1 MLASDAGV
9 TLPLCVPIR
18 RVHSDKLDELVG
30 MNETIVI
37 EPCKGSLSRY
47 SSRVQRMVLILT

>member
-18 RVHSDKLDELVG
+18 RVHSDKLVELVG
-30 MNETIVI
+30 MNETTVI
-37 EPCKGSLSRY
+37 EP
-47 SSRVQRMVLILT
+47 